1 MSGPVALIPAAA
13 PPVEYA
19 PAVDRYLA
27 QAALGQASRRVYRI
41 SLAGWAWPLV
51 GKRTPHGPGRRRAAP
66 PIVPLAL
73 LDDAAAG
80 PRLAAAVSDRAA
92 RTDARTVNREIS
104 ALRSAV
110 GWWRDQHWISG
121 DPTAGLRHLAGPAAP
136 VPALTGEQVASLLR
150 STMSLRE
157 HAFWSVLYDTAAP
170 ADDVLAL
177 DAGHLDLS
185 GHRVRRRSAADARPR
200 LRWRDGTSQL
210 LRLLLAGRPCGPV
223 FLTERRAPAQAPAAD
238 VCPITGRA
246 RMSYRRAAEI
256 FTTVTRPL
264 DPADRGWT
272 LHQLRRAGP
281 AAADAESP
289 TSYESPTS

>member
-1 MSGPVALIPAAA
+1 M
-13 PPVEYA
+13 
-19 PAVDRYLA
+19 
-27 QAALGQASRRVYRI
+27 
-41 SLAGWAWPLV
+41 
-51 GKRTPHGPGRRRAAP
+51 
-66 PIVPLAL
+66 VPLAL

-80 PRLAAAVSDRAA
+80 PRLAAAVCDRAA
-92 RTDARTVNREIS
+92 LADVRTVNREIS

-110 GWWRDQHWISG
+110 CWWRDQHWISG

-136 VPALTGEQVASLLR
+136 VPALTGEQVASLFR
-150 STMSLRE
+150 CTISLRE

-170 ADDVLAL
+170 ADDILAL
-177 DAGHLDLS
+177 DAGHLDLPA
-185 GHRVRRRSAADARPR
+185 HRARRRSAEDPGPW

-256 FTTVTRPL
+256 FTTITRPL
-264 DPADRGWT
+264 DPADQGWT
-272 LHQLRRAGP
+272 LHQLRQAGL
-281 AAADAESP
+281 ATAGAETLATAGAESR
-289 TSYESPTS
+289 TS